1 MATARAE
8 EDELFNRWLDGS
20 RDGAKVQVAEDMLK
34 EITLKMKENDFD
46 WLKTNSSLSSKDVS
60 RLMFDSGYKA
70 GYFEGLARA
79 R

>member
-1 MATARAE
+1 
-8 EDELFNRWLDGS
+8 
-20 RDGAKVQVAEDMLK
+20 MLK

-46 WLKTNSSLSSKDVS
+46 WLKTNSSLPSKDVS

-70 GYFEGLARA
+70 GYFEGLART